1 VLWIA
6 AINGQDTASA
16 PSKAALMAK
25 LRSAVGLPVPLSLA
39 GAAQAYASG
48 SASSTLKLL
57 PLQAASSDMRIGET
71 VLRALH
77 LVEVDTAGDRAH
89 RLAEAAQALS
99 TAGLYEDARFLA
111 LEAAVEGD
119 L

>member
-1 VLWIA
+1 
-6 AINGQDTASA
+6 
-16 PSKAALMAK
+16 
-25 LRSAVGLPVPLSLA
+25 
-39 GAAQAYASG
+39 
-48 SASSTLKLL
+48 
-57 PLQAASSDMRIGET
+57 MRVGET